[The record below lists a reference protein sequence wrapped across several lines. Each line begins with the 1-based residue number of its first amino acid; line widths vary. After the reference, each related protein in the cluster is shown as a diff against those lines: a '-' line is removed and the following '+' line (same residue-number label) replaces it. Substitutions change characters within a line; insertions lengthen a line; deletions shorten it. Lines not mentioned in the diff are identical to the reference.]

1 VDNENKCDLIV
12 RNNKLVEAFISMT
25 RNEYKLTL
33 YLISKIKKDDAE
45 FTEQMITLKEFSKLL
60 GFGMEGRYSELKSF
74 ERSLVSN
81 NIQLELENGRRKTI
95 SWFSYTEYIPNEAI
109 LIVKFNDLL
118 RPLLLNIKD
127 NYTKVFLDT
136 ILKLNSKHAIRIYEI
151 LKQYEK
157 IGERTIAFED
167 LKSMLGVDKKY
178 TYFNF
183 KQRILLPSQKSL
195 KDSDLSFEFEEIKR
209 GRRVDSIKFNILK
222 NGAEDAS
229 PDPDENLIAEENN
242 LSLKNEIENTVGGKL
257 GAKGFKYLVDNV
269 PTNTIKLYLDN
280 WSKFTPGINPIGFFV
295 KACVEKYDIPKMINN
310 KPVQAMNYEQRE
322 YDDEFFDSLYVD
334 LDKYKE

>member
-1 VDNENKCDLIV
+1 MDNENKCDLIV
-12 RNNKLVEAFISMT
+12 RNNRLVEAFISMT

-45 FTEQMITLKEFSKLL
+45 FTKQMITLKEFSKLL
-60 GFGMEGRYSELKSF
+60 GFGMEGRYTELKSF

-95 SWFSYTEYIPNEAI
+95 SWFSYTEYIPNEAM

-157 IGERTIAFED
+157 IGERTIMLED
-167 LKSMLGVDKKY
+167 LKSMLGVDK
-178 TYFNF
+178 NIH
-183 KQRILLPSQKSL
+183 IL
-195 KDSDLSFEFEEIKR
+195 
-209 GRRVDSIKFNILK
+209 IL
-222 NGAEDAS
+222 
-229 PDPDENLIAEENN
+229 
-242 LSLKNEIENTVGGKL
+242 
-257 GAKGFKYLVDNV
+257 
-269 PTNTIKLYLDN
+269 
-280 WSKFTPGINPIGFFV
+280 
-295 KACVEKYDIPKMINN
+295 N
-310 KPVQAMNYEQRE
+310 KE
-322 YDDEFFDSLYVD
+322 YYCHHKKV
-334 LDKYKE
+334 